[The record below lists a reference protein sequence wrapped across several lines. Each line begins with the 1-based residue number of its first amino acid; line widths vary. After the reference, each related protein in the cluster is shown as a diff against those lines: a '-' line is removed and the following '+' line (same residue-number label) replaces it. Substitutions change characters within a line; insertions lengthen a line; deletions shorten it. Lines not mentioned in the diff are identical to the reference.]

1 MDIGISIVVATLLS
15 YLTYVFKQPNL
26 LAYILTGVLIGPMVL
41 GLVNDQE
48 SIQVLGELGVAFL
61 LYSAGMELDTRK
73 LKNVGSSAVIGGVLQ
88 VVISFVLGYLVAGWF
103 GLTGGS
109 QVLSGLLLAFS
120 STMLITKILI
130 DKNEINALHGK
141 IIIGILII
149 QDVFA
154 LLFLLTTSRG
164 TDIHSLTQFDLWR
177 NIVIMLGSALLLN
190 RIFFQKTLSYIAKD
204 SQLLFMTSLSTLFLF
219 LGMGYAF
226 GFPMTA
232 AALVAGLSL
241 SGTPFSV
248 NVLADI
254 RPLREFFSALF
265 FVALGM
271 QITFNLPEHLILF
284 SIILLILT
292 VIIKPILLFLEY
304 LMMGYGFSTSA
315 FVGLYLGQA
324 SEFTFIILKEMSSNG
339 LIGKD
344 VSAAMTIVVI
354 LSMILTPYVLRL
366 NRTIHRLNRRIKLPK
381 RFTHRIKYMKYKKK
395 PMKDHIVIIGC
406 HRIGYNIAKY
416 LKERGENVLV
426 IDHDPETIY
435 RLENEGGFEYLF
447 GDAENEEILEL
458 AHIDKAKMVIITI
471 IDLEAS
477 LFVIQWTRLRNKDAL
492 IIARAHRKSD
502 ALNLYEAGADW
513 VVVPEMVG
521 SNETVK
527 QVDRFLALPE
537 DRYEDEKIRHI
548 EELRGYID

>member
-73 LKNVGSSAVIGGVLQ
+73 LKSVGSSAVIGGVLQ

-177 NIVIMLGSALLLN
+177 NILIMLGSALLLN

-366 NRTIHRLNRRIKLPK
+366 NRTIHRLNRRIKLPN

-395 PMKDHIVIIGC
+395 AMKDHIVIIGC

-416 LKERGENVLV
+416 LKERGEKVLV

-537 DRYEDEKIRHI
+537 DRYEDEKMRHI
-548 EELRGYID
+548 EELREYID